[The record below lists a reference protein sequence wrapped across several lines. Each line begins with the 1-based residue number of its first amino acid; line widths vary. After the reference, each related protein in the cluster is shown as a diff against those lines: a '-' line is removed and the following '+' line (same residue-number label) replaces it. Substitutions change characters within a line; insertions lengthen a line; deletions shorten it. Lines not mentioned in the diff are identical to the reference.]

1 MKEMMI
7 HWLETKIIINN
18 KLMDKDG
25 YENGFTRFLASDN
38 EMMTR
43 IIEELNKSSD
53 EQPQNYCNY
62 KTGKPRKSGGNT

>member
-43 IIEELNKSSD
+43 IIEELNKSS
-53 EQPQNYCNY
+53 
-62 KTGKPRKSGGNT
+62 SV